1 MTVGVKC
8 SVDALEEESM
18 HEVFPI
24 MAGALVGLIAMRIAS
39 VQLRAMAV
47 VVLGIIFGVMAS
59 AISGELAISWEFILV
74 DIPLVMASAVV
85 TIFAARRIFASSP
98 RF

>member
-1 MTVGVKC
+1 
-8 SVDALEEESM
+8 M
-18 HEVFPI
+18 HEVFPV
-24 MAGALVGLIAMRIAS
+24 MAGVVVGLIAMRIAS
-39 VQLRAMAV
+39 VQLRALAV
-47 VVLGIIFGVMAS
+47 VVLGVIFGVTAS